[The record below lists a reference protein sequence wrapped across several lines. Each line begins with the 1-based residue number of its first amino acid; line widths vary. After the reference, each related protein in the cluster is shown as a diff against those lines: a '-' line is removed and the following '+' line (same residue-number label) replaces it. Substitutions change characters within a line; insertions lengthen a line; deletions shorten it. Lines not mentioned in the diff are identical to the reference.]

1 MGCLYSKK
9 NKITI
14 IDTNISNNNDTY
26 IEIRSIYIQSDLQY
40 RINFYSDESN
50 NIVINNTEYNTKQS
64 NSTEYN
70 IDFCIICDLFNPN
83 TNLNHHC
90 NKCNKC
96 HYKYK
101 IYCKLC
107 NNCYNPLS
115 EYDIIMH
122 RKKFC
127 I

>member
-1 MGCLYSKK
+1 MGCLYSKLYTNK
-9 NKITI
+9 NKIA
-14 IDTNISNNNDTY
+14 IDIENPNNLNTY
-26 IEIRSIYIQSDLQY
+26 IEIRSIYIQYPNL
-40 RINFYSDESN
+40 
-50 NIVINNTEYNTKQS
+50 EYN
-64 NSTEYN
+64 NEYH
-70 IDFCIICDLFNPN
+70 IDFCTICDIFNPN

-90 NKCNKC
+90 IKCNKC

-115 EYDIIMH
+115 EYDIILH
-122 RKKFC
+122 RKKLC

>member
-1 MGCLYSKK
+1 MGCLYSKSYSKK
-9 NKITI
+9 NKII
-14 IDTNISNNNDTY
+14 IDTEISANYNTY
-26 IEIRSIYIQSDLQY
+26 IEIRSIYIQHSNKEY
-40 RINFYSDESN
+40 SINDYH
-50 NIVINNTEYNTKQS
+50 
-64 NSTEYN
+64 
-70 IDFCIICDLFNPN
+70 IDFCIICDIFNPN

-90 NKCNKC
+90 IDCNKC

-122 RKKFC
+122 RKKLC